1 MEDQVPGSYEDI
13 GKIDPGTAVT
23 IYERLR
29 YDERINAEPLFW
41 LQYAIA
47 MAEDRKL
54 PAAQEFIATAY
65 ARAADRPGFQTYQ
78 IDTQALRIL
87 LLMESEAGSGSP
99 VARLPEIL
107 EKIELLNSMLSEESH
122 RGYAIRILE
131 GIYPFIVHRVA
142 DLTLAE
148 KTALTFWL
156 TTLSQPLGQLPV
168 EYRARSAS
176 DQTQATIE
184 RARRLLL

>member
-1 MEDQVPGSYEDI
+1 VEDQVPGSYEDI

-29 YDERINAEPLFW
+29 HDDRINAEPLFW

-87 LLMESEAGSGSP
+87 LLMESEAGSGGP

-131 GIYPFIVHRVA
+131 GMRWTPSVGQESGRLKRESRRVPTSLPIRG
-142 DLTLAE
+142 DIR
-148 KTALTFWL
+148 
-156 TTLSQPLGQLPV
+156 PLV
-168 EYRARSAS
+168 
-176 DQTQATIE
+176 
-184 RARRLLL
+184 